1 MALVA
6 VVVLQHD
13 PSRSAPMPINQ
24 TALHEADAIAREY
37 GAAFAQLGPLPQP
50 LQPAAPELARS
61 AHDIRVALREQP
73 DAVYL
78 LTRLRTT
85 YEQRLRLSQRYAMS

>member
-1 MALVA
+1 MALGA

-50 LQPAAPELARS
+50 LQPAATELERS